1 MIINETDNFHD
12 LQERNTMMKSQSSDI
27 ERNNKLIQN
36 GKRVGIG
43 ETVKQNKS
51 INNNS
56 KSQL

>member
-12 LQERNTMMKSQSSDI
+12 LQGRNTMMKSQSSDI

>member
-12 LQERNTMMKSQSSDI
+12 LQESNRMMKSQSSDI
-27 ERNNKLIQN
+27 ERNNKLIEN
-36 GKRVGIG
+36 GKRMGTG

-56 KSQL
+56 KSQV

>member
-12 LQERNTMMKSQSSDI
+12 LQEGNRMMKSQSSDI
-27 ERNNKLIQN
+27 ERNNKLIEN
-36 GKRVGIG
+36 GKRMGIG

-56 KSQL
+56 KSQV